1 MTNLIFGTSDKT
13 FVPNPFPHF
22 ANTCELI
29 YGSKFVYNTA
39 KASGDPDI
47 QIQMQIHAEVYVI
60 IGCDFHSK
68 LDPQN
73 GHS

>member
-1 MTNLIFGTSDKT
+1 MRSNHEAGSFRTELCKVCLVSKI
-13 FVPNPFPHF
+13 
-22 ANTCELI
+22 CELI

-39 KASGDPDI
+39 KASGNPDI
-47 QIQMQIHAEVYVI
+47 QIQMQVHAEVYLI
-60 IGCDFHSK
+60 IECDFHSK